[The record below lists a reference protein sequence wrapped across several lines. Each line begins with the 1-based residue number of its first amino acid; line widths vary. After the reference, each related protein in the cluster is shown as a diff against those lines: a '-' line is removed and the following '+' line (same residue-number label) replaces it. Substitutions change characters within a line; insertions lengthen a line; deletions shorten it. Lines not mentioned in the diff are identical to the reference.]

1 MQYIR
6 RLLFSDLDKSTVQ
19 HVLLQLLKLPWAE
32 CEQYLV
38 KCFLKVHKG
47 KYSQVH
53 LIALLTA
60 GLSHYHHDFAVTV
73 VDEVSYFN

>member
-6 RLLFSDLDKSTVQ
+6 KLLFSDLEKTSVQ
-19 HVLLQLLKLPWAE
+19 HVLRQLRKLPWAE

-53 LIALLTA
+53 LIALLIA
-60 GLSHYHHDFAVTV
+60 GLSHYHDNFHVAV
-73 VDEVSYFN
+73 VDEVSYLC